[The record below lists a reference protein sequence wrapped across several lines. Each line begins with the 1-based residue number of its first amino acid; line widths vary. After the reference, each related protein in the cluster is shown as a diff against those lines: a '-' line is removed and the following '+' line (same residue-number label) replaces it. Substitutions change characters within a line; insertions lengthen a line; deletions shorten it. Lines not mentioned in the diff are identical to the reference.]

1 MKINTIQNTL
11 KPILRPLVSKFFKLS
26 KLKLKYIF
34 QLIKKYFIK
43 FLNFIFCLNM
53 VNFAI

>member
-11 KPILRPLVSKFFKLS
+11 KPILRPLFSKFFKLS